1 MVRGPRTS
9 RRAFLRNSALGLAG
23 GLLGLSSARAEQGR
37 PLSPVA
43 LTAGPDRRENLLR
56 ALELVKREVLRA
68 AHGRRILLKPNMV
81 VFNQQFG
88 ADVAVAL
95 SASHVEQVEI
105 VADWFRHLGFRDIV
119 VAESTPNGMTFDGF
133 EALGYTPLARRL
145 PVVFRDLN
153 QEGYRLV
160 NINGSSPDVRVSR
173 LLLDEGYYVVS
184 LAKLKTH
191 NNAVATFS
199 GKNVFMASPVI
210 DVKNFRGAGGRSD
223 KGRMHGARNQD
234 LHDNLFLLAYRGVR
248 PDLAVIDGHEGMEGR
263 GPIWGTAVPSH
274 VAVASPDWLAA
285 DRICCELIG
294 IEDALKA
301 MRLAPEL
308 PAYLRYCAQAGMG
321 AFALEDIELRGE
333 ALDGLCRTYQMH
345 PSVAG
350 MIGMDPLAPI
360 FRTGPTAIN
369 PSDADAA
376 PPLRL

>member
-1 MVRGPRTS
+1 M
-9 RRAFLRNSALGLAG
+9 
-23 GLLGLSSARAEQGR
+23 
-37 PLSPVA
+37 
-43 LTAGPDRRENLLR
+43 
-56 ALELVKREVLRA
+56 
-68 AHGRRILLKPNMV
+68 
-81 VFNQQFG
+81 
-88 ADVAVAL
+88 
-95 SASHVEQVEI
+95 EI